1 MAKDKQQK
9 AKKNKPTKTL
19 KKNVVRRQ
27 EKPKNTL
34 RKRTTKK
41 ILQRARPLLKDK
53 SLDAVSMQLQRL
65 EKQLGTF
72 HQQITGVE
80 KLISSNME
88 IKVEGVER
96 KLESRIAHFDE
107 RIDEMSVQL
116 RNLEDKIQDGEAK
129 SFPDD
134 ITR

>member
-1 MAKDKQQK
+1 M
-9 AKKNKPTKTL
+9 
-19 KKNVVRRQ
+19 
-27 EKPKNTL
+27 
-34 RKRTTKK
+34 
-41 ILQRARPLLKDK
+41 
-53 SLDAVSMQLQRL
+53 
-65 EKQLGTF
+65 TF

-116 RNLEDKIQDGEAK
+116 RNLEDKIQYGEDK
-129 SFPDD
+129 SFPDN
-134 ITR
+134 ITK